1 MNIAIFGSCV
11 SRDTCEFMPE
21 ANVVAYVAR
30 QSVKSLQSPH
40 GTGDVDL
47 SELTSAFQKR
57 MVTGDLDGNGVRR
70 IVEHSGDLDVILVDL
85 IDERRGY
92 WQFADGSSMT
102 NSIEVELSG
111 AGREARRAGARL
123 VEFGSDEHFD
133 AWRDGFELLIKQL
146 GDAGLTRKVVLVD
159 VEWAAAL
166 SGAPQPRG
174 DIASILSRHGRRL
187 RRGAREA
194 GRRLSKGAS
203 VSEAWEQFYSVRPTV
218 AEEFADRALEANAK
232 FMRYREFAKSHIVD
246 AITRTSSELRISKDH
261 KWGPQPFHYR
271 DQDYISIAESIRK
284 FAQKIKRNHV

>member
-21 ANVVAYVAR
+21 ANVVVYVAR
-30 QSVKSLQSPH
+30 QSVKSLQRPH

-47 SELTSAFQKR
+47 SELTSAFQER
-57 MVTGDLDGNGVRR
+57 MVTGDLEGNGVRR
-70 IVEHSGDLDVILVDL
+70 IIEQSGDLDVILVDL

-92 WQFADGSSMT
+92 WQFPDGSSMT

-111 AGREARRAGARL
+111 AGRAARRAGARL

-133 AWRDGFELLIKQL
+133 AWRDGFDLLIRQL
-146 GDAGLTRKVVLVD
+146 GDAGLAERVVLID

-166 SGAPQPRG
+166 SGAPHPRG

-194 GRRLSKGAS
+194 GRRLSTGAS
-203 VSEAWEQFYSVRPTV
+203 VAEAWQRFSSVRPTE
-218 AEEFADRALEANAK
+218 AEEFADRAREANEK
-232 FMRYREFAKSHIVD
+232 FMRYREFAKSRIAE
-246 AITRTSSELRISKDH
+246 AITRTTSELRISKDH
-261 KWGPQPFHYR
+261 KWGPQPFHFR
-271 DQDYISIAESIRK
+271 DEDYVSLVDSIRD
-284 FAQKIKRNHV
+284 FAAKSSQ